1 MIKNLIKTG
10 IALRTLDLN
19 RSNPTEEF
27 FLHER
32 HSRFLEHS

>member
-1 MIKNLIKTG
+1 MIRNLIKTG

-19 RSNPTEEF
+19 RSTPAEEF

-32 HSRFLEHS
+32 HSRFLEHN